1 MIFPG
6 EQKQLGEQNFVN
18 ANFQMRNAGT
28 KKQKGTVLGSTRTI
42 QAIKFSKRKIAFDTV
57 ELTY

>member
-18 ANFQMRNAGT
+18 TNFQMRNAGT
-28 KKQKGTVLGSTRTI
+28 KKAEGNFFRSNKDLKSHNI
-42 QAIKFSKRKIAFDTV
+42 
-57 ELTY
+57 

>member
-28 KKQKGTVLGSTRTI
+28 KKAEGNCFRFDKDHI

-57 ELTY
+57 E